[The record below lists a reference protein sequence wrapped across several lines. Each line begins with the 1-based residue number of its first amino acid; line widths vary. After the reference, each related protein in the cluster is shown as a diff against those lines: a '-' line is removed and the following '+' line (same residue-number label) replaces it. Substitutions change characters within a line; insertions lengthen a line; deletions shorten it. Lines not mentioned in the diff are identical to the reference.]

1 MAIIARPIPETPLTN
16 GGLKLF
22 LQHLAVYVKD
32 DDKPCSGTVTAD
44 PSGRSLI
51 DADFDC
57 TIGHEKWH
65 LRLELQPN
73 Q

>member
-22 LQHLAVYVKD
+22 LEHLAVYVKD
-32 DDKPCSGTVTAD
+32 NDNECSGTVTAE
-44 PSGRSLI
+44 PSGNSMI
-51 DADFDC
+51 DVDFDC
-57 TIGHEKWH
+57 AICHEKWH
-65 LRLELQPN
+65 LRLELQPV